1 MGRIQQAIQQ
11 ALGGIIPHR
20 MQHDWVTSQ
29 RAIVTACRTWW
40 QDWSQLLVVMVLAV
54 SLVGCVDYDIGIN
67 FRSQTEGAIVQHV
80 RVADRLS
87 ALDRET
93 VRSWTDSLTR
103 RAKDLGG
110 HVRQL
115 RNGDFEV
122 TIPFINGDDL
132 ADKFDQFFGAT
143 ETELFVVPEASST
156 FKAEELPKI
165 ASSLSIV
172 QHNFLLAIRN
182 DLSLDFDLRGLSLLS
197 NLGRSPFQTESSQS
211 SFIDLRFHL
220 TTPWGLAALDPDTGV
235 AAESQGLDTVWTLQ
249 PGEMQHIEASFW
261 IPSPIGIGALAV
273 LVLTAIGSTLKH
285 RVFAK
290 LWPKTHAV

>member
-1 MGRIQQAIQQ
+1 MGRIQHAKH
-11 ALGGIIPHR
+11 ATIPNWLQR
-20 MQHDWVTSQ
+20 FLSTSQ
-29 RAIVTACRTWW
+29 RAIAAGCRTWW
-40 QDWSQLLVVMVLAV
+40 RDWSRILAMVVLAA
-54 SLVGCVDYDIGIN
+54 SLVGCVDYDIGID

-93 VRSWTDSLTR
+93 VRSWTDSLRR

-110 HVRQL
+110 HVRQ
-115 RNGDFEV
+115 RRDGDFEV

-143 ETELFVVPEASST
+143 ETELFVVPEASSG
-156 FKAEELPKI
+156 FKDEELPKI
-165 ASSLSIV
+165 ASSLSIN

-182 DLSLDFDLRGLSLLS
+182 DLTLDFDLRGLSLLS
-197 NLGRSPFQTESSQS
+197 NLGRSPFQTESTQ

-220 TTPWGLAALDPDTGV
+220 TTPWGIAPIETDTGITADV
-235 AAESQGLDTVWTLQ
+235 QGLDAVWTLQ
-249 PGEMQHIEASFW
+249 PGEMQHIETSFW
-261 IPSPIGIGALAV
+261 IPSPIGIGAFAV
-273 LVLTAIGSTLKH
+273 IILTAIGSTLKH

-290 LWPKTHAV
+290 FWPKTHAV

>member
-1 MGRIQQAIQQ
+1 MNGIERI
-11 ALGGIIPHR
+11 
-20 MQHDWVTSQ
+20 WVSGTRAK
-29 RAIVTACRTWW
+29 RAIVSGARTWW
-40 QDWSQLLVVMVLAV
+40 RDWSRALALIVLAV
-54 SLVGCVDYDIGIN
+54 SLGGCVDYDIGID

-87 ALDRET
+87 ALDRDT

-110 HVRQL
+110 YVRQ
-115 RNGDFEV
+115 RRDGDLDV

-132 ADKFDQFFGAT
+132 AKKFDQFFGAT
-143 ETELFVVPEASST
+143 ETELFVVPEANPGNGD
-156 FKAEELPKI
+156 EPPKI
-165 ASSLSIV
+165 ASNLSIV

-182 DLSLDFDLRGLSLLS
+182 DLVLDFDLRGLSLLS
-197 NLGRSPFQTESSQS
+197 NLGRSPFQTDSSQ

-220 TTPWGLAALDPDTGV
+220 TTPWGMALRSTGQTPDLAVET
-235 AAESQGLDTVWTLQ
+235 QGRDRVWTLK

-273 LVLTAIGSTLKH
+273 IGLTAIGSTIKH

-290 LWPKTHAV
+290 FWPKTHAV

>member
-1 MGRIQQAIQQ
+1 MNRIEQIWTQVWGIGRQAI
-11 ALGGIIPHR
+11 GRG
-20 MQHDWVTSQ
+20 
-29 RAIVTACRTWW
+29 CRVWW
-40 QDWSQLLVVMVLAV
+40 RDWSRVLALIVLALSV
-54 SLVGCVDYDIGIN
+54 SGCVDYDIGID

-80 RVADRLS
+80 RVPDRLS
-87 ALDRET
+87 ALDRDT

-110 HVRQL
+110 SVRQRRDGNL
-115 RNGDFEV
+115 DV

-132 ADKFDQFFGAT
+132 AEKFDQFFGAT
-143 ETELFVVPEASST
+143 ETELFVVPEANPANGDEPPQITSN
-156 FKAEELPKI
+156 
-165 ASSLSIV
+165 LSIV

-182 DLSLDFDLRGLSLLS
+182 DLVLDFDLRGLSILS
-197 NLGRSPFQTESSQS
+197 NLARSPFQADRNQ

-220 TTPWGLAALDPDTGV
+220 TTPWGISTPDTLQTPDPE
-235 AAESQGLDTVWTLQ
+235 AAIAVNMQGLDAIWTLE
-249 PGEMQHIEASFW
+249 PGKMQHLEASFW

-273 LVLTAIGSTLKH
+273 ILLTAIGSTLKH

>member
-1 MGRIQQAIQQ
+1 MSQQAMI
-11 ALGGIIPHR
+11 AG
-20 MQHDWVTSQ
+20 
-29 RAIVTACRTWW
+29 CRIWW
-40 QDWSQLLVVMVLAV
+40 RDWSRVLVLIVLAV
-54 SLVGCVDYDIGIN
+54 SVSGCVDYDIGID

-87 ALDRET
+87 ALDRDT

-110 HVRQL
+110 HVRQ
-115 RNGDFEV
+115 RRDGDLDV

-143 ETELFVVPEASST
+143 ETELFVIPDASST
-156 FKAEELPKI
+156 FNGEEPPKI
-165 ASSLSIV
+165 ASNLSIV

-182 DLSLDFDLRGLSLLS
+182 DLVLDFDLRGLSLLS
-197 NLGRSPFQTESSQS
+197 NLGRSPFQTDSTQ

-220 TTPWGLAALDPDTGV
+220 TTPWGIATPDTTQIPDPDNLIAV
-235 AAESQGLDTVWTLQ
+235 DRQGLDAIWTLE
-249 PGEMQHIEASFW
+249 PGEMQHLEASFW
-261 IPSPIGIGALAV
+261 IPSPIGIGALAAI
-273 LVLTAIGSTLKH
+273 VLTAIGSTLKH

-290 LWPKTHAV
+290 IWPKTHAV

>member
-1 MGRIQQAIQQ
+1 MSSIQPIIQRIQ
-11 ALGGIIPHR
+11 GILA
-20 MQHDWVTSQ
+20 TSQ
-29 RAIVTACRTWW
+29 QTIIAGCRTWW
-40 QDWSQLLVVMVLAV
+40 RDWSRSLVLIVLAL
-54 SLVGCVDYDIGIN
+54 SLVGCVDYDIGID

-87 ALDRET
+87 ALDRDT

-110 HVRQL
+110 HVRQ
-115 RNGDFEV
+115 RRDGDLDV

-132 ADKFDQFFGAT
+132 AEKFDQFFGMT
-143 ETELFVVPEASST
+143 ETELFVVPEASSQVNG
-156 FKAEELPKI
+156 EELPKI
-165 ASSLSIV
+165 ASNLSIV

-182 DLSLDFDLRGLSLLS
+182 DLVLDLDLRGLSILS
-197 NLGRSPFQTESSQS
+197 NLARSPFQTDSSQ

-220 TTPWGLAALDPDTGV
+220 TTPWGISTPDATQIPDPDASIAV
-235 AAESQGLDTVWTLQ
+235 NMQGLDAIWTLE
-249 PGEMQHIEASFW
+249 PGKMQHIEASFW

-273 LVLTAIGSTLKH
+273 IGLTVIGSTIKH

-290 LWPKTHAV
+290 LWPKTHTV

>member
-1 MGRIQQAIQQ
+1 MSQQAII
-11 ALGGIIPHR
+11 AG
-20 MQHDWVTSQ
+20 
-29 RAIVTACRTWW
+29 CRIWW
-40 QDWSQLLVVMVLAV
+40 RDWSRVLALIVLAV
-54 SLVGCVDYDIGIN
+54 SVSGCVDYDIGID

-87 ALDRET
+87 ALDRDT

-110 HVRQL
+110 HVRQ
-115 RNGDFEV
+115 RRDGDLDV

-143 ETELFVVPEASST
+143 ETELFVIPDASST
-156 FKAEELPKI
+156 FNGEEPPKI
-165 ASSLSIV
+165 ASNLSIV

-182 DLSLDFDLRGLSLLS
+182 DLVLDFDLRGLSLLS
-197 NLGRSPFQTESSQS
+197 NLGRSPFQTDSTQ

-220 TTPWGLAALDPDTGV
+220 TTPWGIATPDTTQIPDPDNLIAV
-235 AAESQGLDTVWTLQ
+235 DRQGLDAIWTLE
-249 PGEMQHIEASFW
+249 PGEMQHLEASFW
-261 IPSPIGIGALAV
+261 IPSPIGIGALAAI
-273 LVLTAIGSTLKH
+273 VLTAIGSTLKH

-290 LWPKTHAV
+290 IWPKTHAV